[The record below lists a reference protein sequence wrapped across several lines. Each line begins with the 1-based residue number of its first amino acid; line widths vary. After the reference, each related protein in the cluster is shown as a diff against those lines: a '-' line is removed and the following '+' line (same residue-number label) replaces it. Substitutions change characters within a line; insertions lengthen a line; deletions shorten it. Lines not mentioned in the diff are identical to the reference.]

1 MNRFAFWMYHLVWAV
16 GAALVGLVIG
26 FLIKT
31 PPTAV
36 SSVLLVMGI
45 LLLGLGWLWGRR
57 LRRR

>member
-1 MNRFAFWMYHLVWAV
+1 MYHLVWAV